1 MSYNDRILSGS
12 LTVRE
17 CRQGEFVR
25 LNNSE
30 RVYIRRDYDRTTK
43 KFYLQAFDDVSYW
56 RLVPGDKI
64 VRTGFTF

>member
-1 MSYNDRILSGS
+1 MAYADKVLSGS

-17 CRQGEFVR
+17 CRQGEYIR
-25 LNNSE
+25 LSNSD

-43 KFYLQAFDDVSYW
+43 KYFVQAFDDVSYW
-56 RLVPGDKI
+56 RLVPGDKV